1 MKPKKIT
8 ATKIYVSIPWILA
21 CILLYPVLWAVFNE
35 KSLTAIV
42 TLGSMFGACV
52 TAGSYTLRYYLKK
65 AGLENIP
72 KTLLGLIQA
81 LIETQRLTPEYEILT
96 KKQLNQA
103 VDNIVTPIIN
113 SMQKTYEQ
121 IVLEDVTQK

>member
-8 ATKIYVSIPWILA
+8 ATKIYTSIPWIFA
-21 CILLYPVLWAVFNE
+21 GILMYLTAWAVLNE
-35 KSLTAIV
+35 KSLTTVV
-42 TLGSMFGACV
+42 TLGSMFGACL
-52 TAGSYTLRYYLKK
+52 TAGSYTLRFYLKK